1 MQEALVAC
9 AFTHPV
15 EGASKSTTYLRS
27 TAALFLFTY
36 ALRLDRF
43 RIMEYLRDSLGIELR
58 DIEFLVQ

>member
-15 EGASKSTTYLRS
+15 EGASKSTTYLWS
-27 TAALFLFTY
+27 TAALFLFPY

-43 RIMEYLRDSLGIELR
+43 RIMEYLCDSLDTR
-58 DIEFLVQ
+58 

>member
-15 EGASKSTTYLRS
+15 EGASKSTTYLWS
-27 TAALFLFTY
+27 TAALFLFPY

-43 RIMEYLRDSLGIELR
+43 RIMEYLWDSLDTRRR
-58 DIEFLVQ
+58 DIELPVQ

>member
-1 MQEALVAC
+1 VAC
-9 AFTHPV
+9 AFTHLV

>member
-1 MQEALVAC
+1 MREALVAC

-15 EGASKSTTYLRS
+15 EGTSKSTTYLWS
-27 TAALFLFTY
+27 TAALLLFPC

-58 DIEFLVQ
+58 NIELPVE